1 MKHTYLKRS
10 LSILSF
16 ILFLGF
22 SSKAQVNDIS
32 FTFAPNAEYTWWD
45 DKAGLEDNYLVGG
58 TLGFGFGKYL
68 EVRALYQQS
77 LDLKRDFSNFGLPSS
92 YENIL
97 NQNNDVDLT
106 RWGGELK
113 ANIGTGKLNPFI
125 TLGSGVQ
132 KIKTDFDTETENIYA
147 SAGLGIKFNIS
158 QRTTLT
164 LEGKNTVFNANN
176 GLALLSD
183 GERDEMGLADN
194 FFESNRLYNWS
205 ALASLQFYLGGR
217 SPEKLSDLDKAYLKK
232 FKGGFQG
239 FQFVFEPAAAYVDF
253 DNDSF
258 YRDSWFMGGY
268 LGFDFNEYIGL
279 RGFYFQATE
288 NNEFSSD
295 FDDLAMYGMELRAN
309 LNDGNGVIP
318 YIILGG
324 GYLNVYENS
333 YVGQNNNS
341 AESTEFAK
349 GGLGLEIPLGRNVSI
364 NGSASGLLTSGQ
376 NLEDLSNTNNLQTNI
391 KYSLG
396 LSLQL
401 GKKSEDPEDVY
412 NENVENE
419 LDKKEKELTDAYE
432 KKLAAQQKANEEKL
446 NELKSKYNKQID
458 SLDQALERAYERNDV
473 EGAILILEESQQAK
487 EDLKKVEELQRRNK
501 RQNRGQFPEVETE
514 IEEKKA
520 EEEKTETSKTED
532 RQYSM
537 SPLEFEYLITRILE
551 KMENENEKSKSQ
563 SDSTATKSQLEARII
578 ALERQISGDTLG
590 VQSDSVQT
598 KSNIE
603 GKSDMNNSET
613 DRILRKLEQ
622 LESKIEA
629 NNRKIENSSSSRT
642 SRDKSNTT
650 IVNEVTT
657 GGSQAEKETE
667 SRENEVQEVTDES
680 GFSKT
685 IYKREFFNDTTYIDN
700 ERESKITPTLIY
712 KGASAFTGV
721 NFGGQTTWNFG
732 ARAHYG
738 FENNDFEIL
747 PEISFAPSSPISFGA
762 AINAIHPFRISSQLD
777 IKPYVG
783 LGGGYLY
790 NDENSVL
797 TGNLIIGA
805 YTNALGGRLFVDYT
819 NRNLFNYNQFAL
831 GYRFNF

>member
-1 MKHTYLKRS
+1 MEHIYLKRS
-10 LSILSF
+10 LFIFSF
-16 ILFLGF
+16 ILFFGF
-22 SSKAQVNDIS
+22 SSRAQVNDIS

-77 LDLKRDFSNFGLPSS
+77 IDLKRDFSNFGLPSN
-92 YENIL
+92 YETVL
-97 NQNNDVDLT
+97 NQNNDIDLT

-113 ANIGTGKLNPFI
+113 ANIGTGRLNPFI

-132 KIKTDFDTETENIYA
+132 KIETDFGTETENIYA

-183 GERDEMGLADN
+183 GERDEMGLADS

-217 SPEKLSDLDKAYLKK
+217 SPEELSDLDKAYLNK
-232 FKGGFQG
+232 FKGGFKG

-288 NNEFSSD
+288 NEELSSD

-324 GYLNVYENS
+324 GYLNVYESS
-333 YVGQNNNS
+333 YVGQNNTS

-376 NLEDLSNTNNLQTNI
+376 NIEDVSNTDNLQTNI

-396 LSLQL
+396 LSIQL
-401 GKKSEDPEDVY
+401 GKKSENPEDIY
-412 NENVENE
+412 EENVNRAVDE
-419 LDKKEKELTDAYE
+419 KERELTDAYE

-446 NELKSKYNKQID
+446 NELKSKYTKQID
-458 SLDQALERAYERNDV
+458 SLDQALERAYERDDV
-473 EGAILILEESQQAK
+473 EEAILILEESQQAK
-487 EDLKKVEELQRRNK
+487 EDLQKVEELQRRNK
-501 RQNRGQFPEVETE
+501 RQGRGQLPESETK

-520 EEEKTETSKTED
+520 EPSKTED

-537 SPLEFEYLITRILE
+537 SPLEFEYLITRILD
-551 KMENENEKSKSQ
+551 KMEDDDEKTKQ
-563 SDSTATKSQLEARII
+563 EDSDATKSKLEARIK
-578 ALERQISGDTLG
+578 ALERQISNDTL
-590 VQSDSVQT
+590 VIKTDSIQ
-598 KSNIE
+598 
-603 GKSDMNNSET
+603 GKSEMKDKSELEDSET
-613 DRILRKLEQ
+613 DKILRKLEE
-622 LESKIEA
+622 LESKIEE
-629 NNRKIENSSSSRT
+629 NNRKIQNSSSSRT
-642 SRDKSNTT
+642 SRDKSKTT

-657 GGSQAEKETE
+657 EGNQPVEEDTDSSE
-667 SRENEVQEVTDES
+667 SEVREVTDES
-680 GFSKT
+680 GITKT

-700 ERESKITPTLIY
+700 ERESKITPVLIY
-712 KGASAFTGV
+712 KGLSAFTGV

-738 FENNDFEIL
+738 FENSNFEIL
-747 PEISFAPSSPISFGA
+747 PELSFAPSNPISFGA
-762 AINAIHPFRISSQLD
+762 AINAIHPFKISSQLD
-777 IKPYVG
+777 IRPYAG

-790 NDENSVL
+790 NDEDSVL
-797 TGNLIIGA
+797 TGNIIIGA
-805 YTNALGGRLFVDYT
+805 YTNALGGRLYVDYT

>member
-1 MKHTYLKRS
+1 M
-10 LSILSF
+10 
-16 ILFLGF
+16 
-22 SSKAQVNDIS
+22 NDIS

-45 DKAGLEDNYLVGG
+45 DKAGIEDNYLVGG

-77 LDLKRDFSNFGLPSS
+77 IDLKRDFSNFGLPSS

-113 ANIGTGKLNPFI
+113 ANIGTGRLNPFI

-132 KIKTDFDTETENIYA
+132 TIETNFNTETENIYA

-183 GERDEMGLADN
+183 SERDEMGLADN

-288 NNEFSSD
+288 NKELSSD
-295 FDDLAMYGMELRAN
+295 FDDMAMYGMELRAN

-333 YVGQNNNS
+333 YIGQNDNS
-341 AESTEFAK
+341 AASTEFAK

-376 NLEDLSNTNNLQTNI
+376 NLEDVNNTDNLQTNL
-391 KYSLG
+391 KYSIG
-396 LSLQL
+396 LSIQL
-401 GKKSEDPEDVY
+401 GKKSEDPDDIY
-412 NENVENE
+412 NENLDSALDQKEQE
-419 LDKKEKELTDAYE
+419 LSEAYE

-446 NELKSKYNKQID
+446 NKLQTKYEKQID

-473 EGAILILEESQQAK
+473 EKAIEILEQSQQAK
-487 EDLKKVEELQRRNK
+487 EDLQKVEELQRKNK
-501 RQNRGQFPEVETE
+501 RQNRGQMRQTEVETE
-514 IEEKKA
+514 VETEERK
-520 EEEKTETSKTED
+520 SKTSESES

-537 SPLEFEYLITRILE
+537 TPLEFEYLIIRILE
-551 KMENENEKSKSQ
+551 KMENENNKSKVQ
-563 SDSTATKSQLEARII
+563 TDSTTTKAQLKERVMR
-578 ALERQISGDTLG
+578 LERQISGDTLEM
-590 VQSDSVQT
+590 QNDSVRE
-598 KSNIE
+598 KSEFEN
-603 GKSDMNNSET
+603 KSDAKNSET
-613 DRILRKLEQ
+613 DKILRKLEE

-642 SRDKSNTT
+642 SKDKSKTT
-650 IVNEVTT
+650 IVNEIPTDKNQT
-657 GGSQAEKETE
+657 DRTEETKE
-667 SRENEVQEVTDES
+667 SEVQEIVDES

-700 ERESKITPTLIY
+700 ERESEITPALIY
-712 KGASAFTGV
+712 KGISAFTGV

-738 FENNDFEIL
+738 FENNNFEIL
-747 PEISFAPSSPISFGA
+747 PELSFAPSSPISFGA
-762 AINAIHPFRISSQLD
+762 AINAIHPFKISSQLD
-777 IKPYVG
+777 IRPYAG
-783 LGGGYLY
+783 IGGGYLY
-790 NDENSVL
+790 NDEDSVL
-797 TGNLIIGA
+797 TGNIIIGA
-805 YTNALGGRLFVDYT
+805 YTKALGGRLFVDYT